1 MSGVLH
7 LDKEAKRELKV
18 NCNNEILPFCSEPKY
33 LGVLLDWSL
42 TYRRHL
48 EQLRKKL
55 TSRVALLRRLAGS
68 GCGAGTTTLWR
79 ANLVLVHSAAEY
91 CAPVWCGSAHN
102 RLIDPTINDAW
113 RIAVTGAC
121 VLHQWTT
128 FQSSQASNLLR
139 SLHWSHAVSGTPCYG
154 AWTSSPLRVHP
165 PIECKRTAPKIE
177 KPIGT
182 HRTTSHQ
189 FICQQQRTCGAVGGL
204 PMECGVDRQLHK
216 TPHFNHR
223 HRHPRLR
230 NDPLKK
236 SLVPA

>member
-1 MSGVLH
+1 MGCWS
-7 LDKEAKRELKV
+7 
-18 NCNNEILPFCSEPKY
+18 NNSTNSHPSLGALNRRALRSCLMPQCSYTPH
-33 LGVLLDWSL
+33 
-42 TYRRHL
+42 RPHH
-48 EQLRKKL
+48 Q
-55 TSRVALLRRLAGS
+55 RRLANCDWMHASYTS
-68 GCGAGTTTLWR
+68 GQP
-79 ANLVLVHSAAEY
+79 ANPHR
-91 CAPVWCGSAHN
+91 H
-102 RLIDPTINDAW
+102 PTCWA
-113 RIAVTGAC
+113 
-121 VLHQWTT
+121 
-128 FQSSQASNLLR
+128 SS
-139 SLHWSHAVSGTPCYG
+139 HWSHAVSGTPCYG